1 MDINKEKLS
10 VKMEYNEMQTIPL
23 ALHEMHMARNNRLLR
38 WLCVA
43 WAASVVI
50 IVGLFVWLWNQ
61 YDYESSNEL
70 SGVYNLV
77 DSQGNVVSTDL
88 EPDDVIRILE
98 ELNDGNDQ
106 TNQEKNYK
114 EWPKQGYA
122 RP

>member
-1 MDINKEKLS
+1 MENTPDNKKEKLPIS
-10 VKMEYNEMQTIPL
+10 MEYSEAQTIPL

-43 WAASVVI
+43 WAVSVVFI
-50 IVGLFVWLWNQ
+50 TGLFVWLWNQ

-98 ELNDGNDQ
+98 ELNDGKDQ
-106 TNQEKNYK
+106 TDKNQN
-114 EWPKQGYA
+114 
-122 RP
+122 